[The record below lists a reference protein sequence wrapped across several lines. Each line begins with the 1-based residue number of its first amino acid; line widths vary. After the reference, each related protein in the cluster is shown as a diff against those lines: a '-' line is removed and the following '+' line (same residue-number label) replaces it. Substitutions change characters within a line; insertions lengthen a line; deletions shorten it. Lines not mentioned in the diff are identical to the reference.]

1 MKLCYQPYKID
12 NTLEGVTLSG
22 GPDSVVINK
31 SYKIIDTIKE
41 FYFIQNYLILNMV
54 VKYFIIFYPFVI
66 VLEFGQKKK
75 LLKCVYHVFRNKLE
89 IPIKLF

>member
-1 MKLCYQPYKID
+1 MFHQPYKID
-12 NTLEGVTLSG
+12 NTVKGVILSG
-22 GPDSVVINK
+22 GPYSVVINK
-31 SYKIIDTIKE
+31 SYKDIDTIKE

-54 VKYFIIFYPFVI
+54 VKYLIFFYPFVI

-75 LLKCVYHVFRNKLE
+75 SLKCVYQVFRNKLE